1 MELGPL
7 ERSPSLEEGN
17 VFLCVMFSSSEN
29 LESICARVFALIS
42 FLEKGKRPEAAGQI
56 CLRAQA

>member
-1 MELGPL
+1 MDLKLGPL

-29 LESICARVFALIS
+29 LESISARVFALIS
-42 FLEKGKRPEAAGQI
+42 FLEKRKHFQPGLRQI
-56 CLRAQA
+56 YL